1 MKGILRKLAQG
12 YELNQEDVDEVI
24 SGIKEDR
31 FPPTQVAG
39 FLMGLLMKGPTTSE
53 VAAIARA
60 MRRVCVPIAPRVEGD
75 LTDTCGTGGGLTTFN
90 VSTANAL
97 LSAAAG
103 IRIAKHGSRSISA
116 SSGSAD
122 VLEALGIPVDL
133 EPSQAE
139 RLIEDT
145 GFSFLYAPNFHP
157 VMMKVFGPEHD
168 LGIKTIFFTIIGPLI
183 NPADAKRHVL
193 GVYQPQLVD
202 QVAEVA
208 LELGFNHVIVVHGVD
223 GVDEISLL
231 GETIVVEVKDG
242 NAKRYTIAPEDFGMR
257 RCTIEEVRGGDP
269 EYNAR
274 IILDIFSGKETGPK
288 LDMLLLNAA
297 ATFIVADKARSFEE
311 GIDMAR
317 ETIES
322 GRAVEKLDEIRRTAR
337 CINGGMPLP
346 SVSYN

>member
-12 YELNQEDVDEVI
+12 FELTQEDVDEVI

-31 FPPTQVAG
+31 FPATQVAG

-53 VAAIARA
+53 IAAIARA
-60 MRRVCVPIAPRVEGD
+60 MRRVCVPIAPRVDGD

-139 RLIEDT
+139 RLIEDA

-202 QVAEVA
+202 QVGEVA
-208 LELGFNHVIVVHGVD
+208 IELGFRHIIVVHGVD

-231 GETIVVEVKDG
+231 GETMVVEVKDG
-242 NAKRYTIAPEDFGMR
+242 SLRRYTITPEDFGMK
-257 RCTIEEVRGGDP
+257 RCTIEEIKGGDP
-269 EYNAR
+269 QYNAR
-274 IILDIFSGKETGPK
+274 TIQDIFAGKETGPK

-297 ATFIVADKARSFEE
+297 ATFVVADKAGSFEE
-311 GIDMAR
+311 GIEMAR

-322 GRAVEKLDEIRRTAR
+322 GRAMAKLEEIREISRR
-337 CINGGMPLP
+337 INGNVPMPTI
-346 SVSYN
+346 SYN